1 MSDTRPADS
10 RCTQIPIVP
19 YEPRTLKGEVLAP
32 RGSIV
37 VYLAASGSKSL
48 GAIRTRAQ
56 GHGGPEGG
64 YKHSERHDPEGHLV
78 TLTFHDKVL
87 AEKVSIPRSG
97 DVVRLILPFAGGD
110 IDASALV
117 VRPEGA
123 AGVVEAVAIRHDP
136 ALSVVEKTALSL
148 LPRDMLSAT
157 IGAAL
162 PGGLALNNDEERRRQ
177 QEEQRQAQEE
187 ARAEKAQQ
195 QAEAQADAAE
205 ARHEQ
210 RQAERQG
217 GSHFDIHLLDATVK
231 TVSSLQT
238 ATSMIAIRRN
248 LLLDQMPNG

>member
-1 MSDTRPADS
+1 MNDTGPTDS
-10 RCTQIPIVP
+10 RCIQLPIIP
-19 YEPRTLKGEVLAP
+19 YEPRTLRGEVLAP

-48 GAIRTRAQ
+48 GAIRARAQ
-56 GHGGPEGG
+56 GAGGPEGV

-78 TLTFHDKVL
+78 SLTFHGKVL
-87 AEKVSIPRSG
+87 AEKVPVPRSG

-110 IDASALV
+110 IDSSALL
-117 VRPEGA
+117 VRPEGGA
-123 AGVVEAVAIRHDP
+123 EAVEAVAIRHDP
-136 ALSVVEKTALSL
+136 PLSTIEKAALSL
-148 LPRDMLSAT
+148 LPRDMLSAQ
-157 IGAAL
+157 IGVAL

-177 QEEQRQAQEE
+177 AEEQRRAQEE
-187 ARAEKAQQ
+187 ARAERAQQ
-195 QAEAQADAAE
+195 QAEAQAEAAE

-210 RQAERQG
+210 REAARQG
-217 GSHFDIHLLDATVK
+217 GTHFDIHLLDATVK